1 MTIFMA
7 FSFRHHAV
15 VERAYSVPEVVA
27 RDEAQDSASSSLG
40 GWTGRV
46 GWTHAD
52 RNFLLYCH
60 RRVAQA
66 GGPEMGA
73 SQVV

>member
-1 MTIFMA
+1 M
-7 FSFRHHAV
+7 
-15 VERAYSVPEVVA
+15 PEVVA
-27 RDEAQDSASSSLG
+27 RDEAQDSTSSSLG

-46 GWTHAD
+46 DWTHAD

-66 GGPEMGA
+66 GGPETGA
-73 SQVV
+73 PQAAQEQVGLAPLDLA